1 MILLNSKSA
10 LDLET
15 DEKSVLHVEEIQN
28 LIGKIAADRDYDCA
42 LLCKYQDVA
51 HRAVEQ
57 EIRSCTITTILDEV
71 ESFDFKMVLT

>member
-10 LDLET
+10 LDLEA

-42 LLCKYQDVA
+42 LLCKY
-51 HRAVEQ
+51 
-57 EIRSCTITTILDEV
+57 
-71 ESFDFKMVLT
+71 